1 MPKLLA
7 PVIALVLLLAVTL
20 VTDRRAPRA
29 DFTFVNRGDANTL
42 DLHLMSW
49 MQDLRLAHMLYEGLV
64 RLDVFSKDYHVVPGV
79 AERWDASA
87 DGKRYTFHLRGDA
100 KWSNGRPVV
109 ASDFVFAWR
118 RALLPD
124 IGCDYIGQLQLIRGA
139 RAFSEWRTA
148 ALEAY
153 QAADASSD
161 ATADATSRA
170 QTLWTQTLAAF
181 DEFVGVRALD
191 DRTLEVHLE
200 HPTPYFLDLCAFPAF
215 FPVYPPLVEAYSSIN
230 PRTAQVQTAPGWAKP
245 PNLISNGPF
254 VATSW
259 RFKRDLRFDANPY
272 YWNAASLN
280 IHSISVP
287 SIEDGNAAVL
297 AFKAGGKGGGGV
309 DWISDITPEYRAE
322 MWAQKQA
329 FYREHADLVASLRRQ
344 IAAGEMDQIEL
355 DRRLPDDPRAH
366 IHVIPAFGTYWMNLN
381 CLPTLRDGRVNPLAD
396 PRVRRALAMAI
407 DKAQLCEQV
416 LRCGEPPATTII
428 PPHAIAGYTS
438 PQGLPFDPAAARQLL
453 ADVAASPPGHAS
465 GSDTSLGA
473 IDILY
478 NKDGI
483 HDKIA
488 QAVAKDWEKHLGLS
502 VRLNIQE
509 IKVFRDELKNQ
520 NYMASRGGWY
530 GDYGDPTTF
539 LDLHRK
545 DDGNNDRKYSN
556 ARYESLLDQA
566 LDEPDAAARFA
577 LLSQAEQILVEQDLP
592 VIPLFHY
599 VSIYQ
604 FNAHKIRGINA
615 HPRTTQ
621 LMSLIDVIG
630 DGIGKE

>member
-1 MPKLLA
+1 MLKLLA
-7 PVIALVLLLAVTL
+7 PAIALVLLLAVTL
-20 VTDRRAPRA
+20 ATDRPAPRA

-79 AERWDASA
+79 AERWDVSS
-87 DGKRYTFHLRGDA
+87 DRRHYTFHLRSDA

-109 ASDFVFAWR
+109 ARDFVFAWR

-124 IGCDYIGQLQLIRGA
+124 IGCDYIGQLQLVRGA
-139 RAFSEWRTA
+139 RAFSEWRSA

-153 QAADASSD
+153 HAEPARGG
-161 ATADATSRA
+161 ATADAASRA
-170 QTLWTQTLAAF
+170 EALWGETLAKF
-181 DEFVGVRALD
+181 DQLVGVRAID
-191 DRTLEVHLE
+191 DRTLEVDLE

-215 FPVYPPLVEAYSSIN
+215 FPVYPPLVEAHSSIN

-254 VATSW
+254 MATSW
-259 RFKRDLRFDANPY
+259 RFKRDLRFEASPH
-272 YWNAASLN
+272 YWNARSLK
-280 IHSISVP
+280 IRTIAVP

-297 AFKAGGKGGGGV
+297 AFQAGGI

-329 FYREHADLVASLRRQ
+329 FYREHADLVASLRREVASGA
-344 IAAGEMDQIEL
+344 IDQIEL

-396 PRVRRALAMAI
+396 PRIRRALAMAI
-407 DKAQLCEQV
+407 DKKQLCKEV

-428 PPHAIAGYTS
+428 PPNSIAGYT
-438 PQGLPFDPAAARQLL
+438 PPKGLPFDPAAARALL
-453 ADVAASPPGHAS
+453 AEVAASAPANAGDPAS
-465 GSDTSLGA
+465 SLGT
-473 IDILY
+473 IEILY

-545 DDGNNDRKYSN
+545 DDGNNDRKYFSK
-556 ARYESLLDQA
+556 RYESLLDAA
-566 LDEPDAAARFA
+566 LDEPNPDARLD
-577 LLSQAEQILVEQDLP
+577 LLSQAERILVEEDLP

-604 FNAHKIRGINA
+604 FNAHKIKGINS

-621 LMSLIDVIG
+621 LMGLIDVFG

>member
-1 MPKLLA
+1 MLKLLA
-7 PVIALVLLLAVTL
+7 PAIALVLLLAVTL
-20 VTDRRAPRA
+20 ATDRPAPRA

-64 RLDVFSKDYHVVPGV
+64 RLDVFSKDYRVVPGV
-79 AERWDASA
+79 AERWDVSS
-87 DGKRYTFHLRGDA
+87 DRRHYTFHLRSDS

-109 ASDFVFAWR
+109 AGDFVFAWR

-124 IGCDYIGQLQLIRGA
+124 IGCDYIGQLQLVRGA
-139 RAFSEWRTA
+139 RAFSEWRSA

-153 QAADASSD
+153 LAEAARGG
-161 ATADATSRA
+161 ATADAASRA
-170 QTLWTQTLAAF
+170 EALWGETLAKF
-181 DEFVGVRALD
+181 DQLVGVRAID
-191 DRTLEVHLE
+191 DRTLEVDLE

-215 FPVYPPLVEAYSSIN
+215 FPVYPPLVEAHSSIN

-254 VATSW
+254 IAASW
-259 RFKRDLRFDANPY
+259 RFKRDLRFEASPH
-272 YWNAASLN
+272 YWNARSLN
-280 IHSISVP
+280 IRTIAVP

-297 AFKAGGKGGGGV
+297 AFQAGGI

-329 FYREHADLVASLRRQ
+329 FYREHADLVASLRREVASGA
-344 IAAGEMDQIEL
+344 IDQIEL

-396 PRVRRALAMAI
+396 PRIRRALAMAI
-407 DKAQLCEQV
+407 DKKQLCEEV

-428 PPHAIAGYTS
+428 PPNSIAGYTS
-438 PQGLPFDPAAARQLL
+438 PKGLPFDPAAARALL
-453 ADVAASPPGHAS
+453 AEVAASAPANAGDPAS
-465 GSDTSLGA
+465 SLGT

-545 DDGNNDRKYSN
+545 DDGNNDRKYLN
-556 ARYESLLDQA
+556 PHFESLLDAA
-566 LDEPDAAARFA
+566 LDEPNPDARLN
-577 LLSQAEQILVEQDLP
+577 LLSQAERILVEEDLP

-604 FNAHKIRGINA
+604 FNAHKIKGINS

-621 LMSLIDVIG
+621 LMGLIDVIG